1 MMIETTPAQQPEE
14 DKLKVFRTAGLIG
27 DIMLK
32 NGAETYRVEDTV
44 RRVLRTAGV
53 NDAEAVATLTGLT
66 ISMEDPSS
74 APMTSVRRV
83 DTRIS
88 HLGKIEVANE
98 ISREYV
104 SRRITIDEAYERLKE
119 LDKNPLRYHWK
130 IVIPVC
136 SLTCGCFCLLFG
148 GTMRDFAATLL
159 AGLLY
164 GCFTHLTDWIPVN
177 SFLKTML
184 ASFLIGLFTL
194 LFCYGIPLGEHPDLV
209 IAGCIMPLVPGLSI
223 MNGIQDT
230 LYGDYLSGLARLIEA
245 FLTALLIAGGAG
257 LLMQGLSGSLSYQAV
272 TENVVPWLLDSSKG
286 LLQPYYA
293 VQTAAAFLSALTF
306 CVIMKAT
313 PKHLLY
319 CGICGAAV
327 WILYLALPYLGMSKL
342 AAVFL
347 ATFLICPLASWF
359 ARIRKAPTTI
369 FFTAITI
376 NLVPGYGM
384 YKFMFYL
391 IGREYEN
398 ALVCGMDTLE
408 IAALIAAALATHLS
422 IRKILPFFRRNG
434 KKSSTQI

>member
-1 MMIETTPAQQPEE
+1 MMNDMQKT
-14 DKLKVFRTAGLIG
+14 DDRLKVFQTAALIG

-53 NDAEAVATLTGLT
+53 TDAEAVATLTGLT
-66 ISMEDPSS
+66 ISLEDSFS

-104 SRRITIDEAYERLKE
+104 SGKITIDKAYERLQA
-119 LDKNPLRYHWK
+119 LDADPMRYNWK
-130 IVIPVC
+130 IVILVC

-164 GCFTHLTDWIPVN
+164 GCFAYLTDRIPFN

-184 ASFLIGLFTL
+184 ASFLIGLFAL
-194 LFCYGIPLGEHPDLV
+194 LFTYGIPIAEHPDLV

-257 LLMQGLSGSLSYQAV
+257 LLMQGLPESLSYQAV
-272 TENVVPWLLDSSKG
+272 TENFIPWLLDPSKG
-286 LLQPYYA
+286 FLQPYYA
-293 VQTAAAFLSALTF
+293 VQTIAAFLSALTF
-306 CVIMKAT
+306 CIIMKAT

-319 CGICGAAV
+319 CGILGAAV
-327 WILYLALPYLGMSKL
+327 WILYLAAPVFGVSRL
-342 AAVFL
+342 ASVFL
-347 ATFLICPLASWF
+347 SSFLICPLASFF
-359 ARIRKAPTTI
+359 ARVRKAPTTI
-369 FFTAITI
+369 FFTAVTI

-391 IGREYEN
+391 IGQQYEN
-398 ALVCGMDTLE
+398 ALASGMDTLAA
-408 IAALIAAALATHLS
+408 AALIAAALATHLS
-422 IRKILPFFRRNG
+422 IRKILPFFRNKG
-434 KKSSTQI
+434 KKGSMQS